1 MGIIQ
6 INNIIFLAKIGSLA
20 TATGSLELSAI
31 ALPARSSVSVV
42 MDRYSELY
50 RALNEVIVSYE
61 SLLARDQKK
70 IASVGTAMM
79 NTDTALS
86 RMFN

>member
-6 INNIIFLAKIGSLA
+6 INNIIFLAKIGNLG
-20 TATGSLELSAI
+20 TASSSLELSAI

-50 RALNEVIVSYE
+50 KALNEVIVSYQ

-79 NTDTALS
+79 NTDSVLS